1 MHSPLPPRD
10 PLAMIASPVC
20 ALPLAACSVRA
31 GFPSPAE
38 DFAAKRIDLTA
49 ELVRHPQAT
58 FLVRVAGD
66 SMREAGIDDGDLLV
80 VDRALKP
87 RHGCIVVAV
96 VDGEFTVKHLHQ
108 KFGRTRLRAA
118 NPTYPD
124 ITPQDGQTIEVWG
137 VVTSCI
143 KRFAV

>member
-1 MHSPLPPRD
+1 MLSPLSPSDPP
-10 PLAMIASPVC
+10 AMIASPAC
-20 ALPLAACSVRA
+20 ALPLAVCSVRA

-118 NPTYPD
+118 NPTYSD